1 MFRAPSVNS
10 SVPLRLQQCDTAAGC
25 VGGCICSRV
34 DSEKNTADILQLLNV
49 CSCHL
54 FVYFP
59 STYITL
65 PTGSTFAELNVDFSG
80 AQAVIAL
87 WWSAQVI
94 TQIDFHTLTRQTQQP
109 GTSIHLGRVYVQLDG
124 TGGRRTQ
131 ILYFSKQIDPPI
143 RHPAFKSRYSS
154 IVCKMSFKRR

>member
-54 FVYFP
+54 FIYFP

-94 TQIDFHTLTRQTQQP
+94 TQIDFNTLTGQTQQP
-109 GTSIHLGRVYVQLDG
+109 GTSIH
-124 TGGRRTQ
+124 
-131 ILYFSKQIDPPI
+131 
-143 RHPAFKSRYSS
+143 FKSQAGCTFNQMVLVEDVLRSFTLANKS
-154 IVCKMSFKRR
+154 IHQ